1 GRAANTCFTT
11 TNLKPIGTAY
21 TPLCGCF
28 NSLIL
33 CSLIPSASFILAY
46 KYVMFRRILHL
57 KGCLDQG
64 VEKLELVFQQ
74 KRAANLF
81 LKAAEKN

>member
-1 GRAANTCFTT
+1 MGRAANTCFTT
-11 TNLKPIGTAY
+11 TNLKPIGTAH

-33 CSLIPSASFILAY
+33 CSLIPSAS
-46 KYVMFRRILHL
+46 VHHTMFRRILHL
-57 KGCLDQG
+57 KGCLDQV

-74 KRAANLF
+74 KKAANLF